1 MMNAPYHAR
10 VAEFPTPD
18 TRQFLAT
25 WTLSAAE
32 GGRLCIRPQRST
44 IRLIE
49 LAGLTRRLRPVLACG
64 GMQEIVFDLAN
75 ARFVGVEQSV
85 VRQLLTEFARTLH
98 LRCRIIERR

>member
-1 MMNAPYHAR
+1 MNAPHHAR
-10 VAEFPTPD
+10 AAGFPPTD
-18 TRQFLAT
+18 ARQFLAT

-32 GGRLCIRPQRST
+32 GGRLSIRPQRPT
-44 IRLIE
+44 IRLVE

-64 GMQEIVFDLAN
+64 GMREIVFDLAE